1 MGDAIPRKRRNHPA
15 IRRGSKLFSKFMHAG
30 DVEMAAKVAFATVLE
45 LHGTAIFVAALDAAN
60 SCMRRRRYRR
70 GL

>member
-15 IRRGSKLFSKFMHAG
+15 IRRGNELFSTFMHAG
-30 DVEMAAKVAFATVLE
+30 DVEMAAKVAFMTVLDM
-45 LHGTAIFVAALDAAN
+45 HGPAIFMAAIDAAN
-60 SCMRRRRYRR
+60 SSIRRGKYRR